1 MASSQVEIASSA
13 PFGCVLRDRNQNN
26 HKVRTNAF
34 RKNFNDLVQTQL
46 GSTRNAG
53 SNENSHPSIDLAD
66 LWVHHPQPS
75 PATTT
80 SSSSNETNHHAWEM
94 GHARISENSNSNHN
108 SHQHNIDYTDL
119 WVHNPPRNQDENNSH
134 NKSTSGGKCDRKCE
148 IGASSGPLACPP
160 RGRTHDGAQSQPV
173 SRVRSP
179 EPALRPVSSSGG
191 RRSRE
196 TGHAST
202 SQKEK
207 SQKGKSSSS
216 SSPVLAP
223 QTADSCSME
232 VPNLG
237 AVSSLVQKWRSFEGK
252 KSSSDGSSCSGGSA
266 LAANVSFVEA
276 PPAGGGSDACEESVD
291 IRPDTPTI
299 SEESNGDWESV
310 RTGFSASP
318 GRDFD
323 TAENER
329 IRVGDIIRK
338 LSSNGEEQH
347 DRDQAIFHESSLPC
361 IRTFMDQSEQRPFA
375 PFYCSPL
382 IRGRQAFSD
391 FQMQMERERHK
402 ELYALSETKA
412 VSKFSHRGRIQVCYK
427 SFSYLCDPFLHLEK
441 L

>member
-1 MASSQVEIASSA
+1 MASSQVEIIASSS

-26 HKVRTNAF
+26 HQLRTNAF
-34 RKNFNDLVQTQL
+34 SKNFNDLVVQTQL
-46 GSTRNAG
+46 GSCRNPG
-53 SNENSHPSIDLAD
+53 SNENSHPGIDLAD
-66 LWVHHPQPS
+66 LWVHHPQP
-75 PATTT
+75 T
-80 SSSSNETNHHAWEM
+80 STSTSSSNEDNHHGWEM
-94 GHARISENSNSNHN
+94 GRARISQHSNSHQN
-108 SHQHNIDYTDL
+108 SHQHNLDYTDL
-119 WVHNPPRNQDENNSH
+119 WVHNPPRNNDENSQN
-134 NKSTSGGKCDRKCE
+134 NSTSGGKCDRKCE
-148 IGASSGPLACPP
+148 IGVSSGPLASSPG
-160 RGRTHDGAQSQPV
+160 GRTHDGAQSQPV

-179 EPALRPVSSSGG
+179 EGPLRPVSSSGE
-191 RRSRE
+191 RRSLE

-207 SQKGKSSSS
+207 SQKDKSSPSPS
-216 SSPVLAP
+216 PSSPVLAS

-252 KSSSDGSSCSGGSA
+252 RSSSGGSSCSGGSA
-266 LAANVSFVEA
+266 LAGNVSFVEA
-276 PPAGGGSDACEESVD
+276 PAAGGSDACEESID
-291 IRPDTPTI
+291 IRPDTPTL
-299 SEESNGDWESV
+299 SEESNGDWG
-310 RTGFSASP
+310 TGSSASP

-329 IRVGDIIRK
+329 IRVADIIRK

-361 IRTFMDQSEQRPFA
+361 CIRTFMDQSPFA
-375 PFYCSPL
+375 PFCCSHL

-402 ELYALSETKA
+402 ELDALAETKA
-412 VSKFSHRGRIQVCYK
+412 VSKFSHRGRIQVCCK
-427 SFSYLCDPFLHLEK
+427 SFNYLFVPFLHSEK